1 MKTGASGELALFA
14 AWAVALIAT
23 LSVLF
28 IGEVLGQTP
37 CVLCWYQ
44 RAFMFPLAV
53 ILGIAAWRADFGIRI
68 YAISLAAIGAGIAL
82 YHLEPDVEPK
92 VVQVSRCTTLGSTS
106 GSYRKRFSPAR
117 RTALRAPTKI
127 SCSSVCPFHYL
138 PSPPSWPSSS
148 F

>member
-1 MKTGASGELALFA
+1 MKIRASGEPALFA
-14 AWAVALIAT
+14 AWAVALIAS

-68 YAISLAAIGAGIAL
+68 YAIPLAAIGGGIAL
-82 YHLEPDVEPK
+82 WHLGLYVGLIPEA
-92 VVQVSRCTTLGSTS
+92 VQPCSQSGPSCTDENQLFLGVPIPLLSLAAFVAIIFLLMAAQPES
-106 GSYRKRFSPAR
+106 DA
-117 RTALRAPTKI
+117 
-127 SCSSVCPFHYL
+127 
-138 PSPPSWPSSS
+138 
-148 F
+148 

>member
-37 CVLCWYQ
+37 CILCWYQ

-53 ILGIAAWRADFGIRI
+53 ILGIAAWRADFTIRI
-68 YAISLAAIGAGIAL
+68 YALPLAIIGAGIAL
-82 YHLEPDVEPK
+82 WHLGLFIGLIPEAIQP
-92 VVQVSRCTTLGSTS
+92 CTTDGPSCTDENQLFLGMPIPLLSLAA
-106 GSYRKRFSPAR
+106 FSAIIFLLMAAQPESD
-117 RTALRAPTKI
+117 K
-127 SCSSVCPFHYL
+127 
-138 PSPPSWPSSS
+138 
-148 F
+148 